1 MIIAKKA
8 EEVRCCGPGDCG
20 LQYEREGARWCLGVE
35 CAGWRWLDVPNPAYQ
50 PHQSQIFPQTP
61 NLPPSHIK
69 SETHGYCGLAGR
81 P

>member
-1 MIIAKKA
+1 MIIVEAKSKDI
-8 EEVRCCGPGDCG
+8 RCCGPEACG
-20 LQYEREGARWCLGVE
+20 LKYLVDRWCLGAE

-69 SETHGYCGLAGR
+69 STTEGYCGLAGR